1 MSAQPMFPLG
11 TALLPGEVLPLRIFE
26 PRYRTMLDDC
36 LAVADGPPRFGVVL
50 IARGSE
56 VGGGDVR
63 HDVGT
68 FAAIDRV
75 SRDPGGLSYVHC
87 VGTRRFRVTEWLP
100 DDPYPRAEVSV
111 LNEPKTTATARAD
124 SLALGARIREI
135 VVDAYTRRGT
145 PIPDDLP
152 SFDDADFDDAGLFGW
167 AARLPIGAADRQS
180 LLEAPD
186 TPARIA
192 ILDDAVEGFAAR
204 IAFDS

>member
-1 MSAQPMFPLG
+1 M
-11 TALLPGEVLPLRIFE
+11 
-26 PRYRTMLDDC
+26 
-36 LAVADGPPRFGVVL
+36 
-50 IARGSE
+50 
-56 VGGGDVR
+56 
-63 HDVGT
+63 
-68 FAAIDRV
+68 
-75 SRDPGGLSYVHC
+75 SYVHC

-152 SFDDADFDDAGLFGW
+152 SFDDADLDDAGLFGW

>member
-26 PRYRTMLDDC
+26 PRYRAMLDDC
-36 LAVADGPPRFGVVL
+36 LATADGPPRFGVVL

-68 FAAIDRV
+68 FAAIERV
-75 SRDPGGLSYVHC
+75 SRDPVGLSFVHC

-100 DDPYPRAEVSV
+100 DDPYPRAEVA
-111 LNEPKTTATARAD
+111 LLDEPKISTTSRAD

-135 VVDAYTRRGT
+135 VVDAYARRGEHL
-145 PIPDDLP
+145 PDDLP
-152 SFDDADFDDAGLFGW
+152 SFDAADLDDAGLFGW
-167 AARLPIGAADRQS
+167 ASRLPIGAADRQS

-186 TPARIA
+186 FPARIA

-204 IAFDS
+204 IAFDA